1 MGTVRIY
8 CTEQVALFLVH
19 ALGLGG
25 KLLLAA
31 LFGIPMRPQAGRI
44 EGENSGAV
52 RSDDHDGHWAQ
63 HPASEEETETASEG
77 AEFVFGWGTDYTH
90 YFIGF
95 VLLYVC
101 AACCGGCLG
110 LCVIWEI
117 NASISVCLSLLP
129 PVSLF
134 FSLCVLWLKAVVIF
148 WSRYTRYKTLASSG
162 TTTVM
167 GTPPAPTP
175 RQQLPEHET
184 HAGVRADARP

>member
-63 HPASEEETETASEG
+63 HPASAEETETAAEG

-101 AACCGGCLG
+101 AACCGGCCG

-117 NASISVCLSLLP
+117 NASISVCVSVSVSVSVSLSPSRLSVLLSL
-129 PVSLF
+129 
-134 FSLCVLWLKAVVIF
+134 C
-148 WSRYTRYKTLASSG
+148 
-162 TTTVM
+162 TVAQ
-167 GTPPAPTP
+167 GGGDFPEQVHALQDARELGHYHSDGHATSANPAP
-175 RQQLPEHET
+175 
-184 HAGVRADARP
+184 AAA